1 MRHFHLLD
9 LVRTWSTYG
18 EVYQE
23 FCQKLNQEVCQ
34 GFCHKMNQEVYQEL
48 YQEDMG
54 SDMERVLWLCFE
66 TLPS

>member
-1 MRHFHLLD
+1 MCHFHLLD
-9 LVRTWSTYG
+9 LVRSWFTYG

-23 FCQKLNQEVCQ
+23 FCQKLNQV
-34 GFCHKMNQEVYQEL
+34 VYQEL
-48 YQEDMG
+48 YQADMG